1 MANLGQARGSFRE
14 LRMTDERA
22 AARETF
28 CRLLAAC
35 YYELGPEFAE
45 ERVFAGLHDAA
56 SRIDPE
62 LAAYARRLGEA
73 FAGEG
78 MENLL
83 IDYARIFL
91 GPTDAL
97 ARPYGSVWMGGDGL
111 MQDSTMAVLALY
123 QEGGFELDE
132 SFREPPDHVAAELEF
147 LYLLI
152 FRENQARQAGRS
164 EELAA
169 IDGLRRRFLRD
180 HLEAWIVPFTA
191 AVGGGAQTTF
201 YRELAKLT
209 KRFVELESGARREL
223 SE

>member
-1 MANLGQARGSFRE
+1 
-14 LRMTDERA
+14 MTDDDHDRG
-22 AARETF
+22 AAREAV

-45 ERVFAGLHDAA
+45 ERVFAALHDAA

-62 LAAYARRLGEA
+62 LAAHARRLGEA

-78 MENLL
+78 TESLL
-83 IDYARIFL
+83 VDYARIFL
-91 GPTDAL
+91 GPTHAI
-97 ARPYGSVWMGGDGL
+97 ASPYGSVWMGGDGL
-111 MQDSTMAVLALY
+111 MQDSSMAVLALY
-123 QEGGFELDE
+123 REGGFELDE

-152 FRENQARQAGRS
+152 FRENQALQAGQP

-169 IDGLRRRFLRD
+169 IAGLRRRFVGE
-180 HLEAWIVPFTA
+180 HLGVWIAPFTA
-191 AVGGGAQTTF
+191 AVEAGAQTAF

-209 KRFVELESGARREL
+209 NRFVGMEADASRAG
-223 SE
+223 SQ